1 MACCGF
7 GTVLVMLM
15 LSVLPAEGTVS
26 PVLLLH
32 LAPAAS
38 FSCSF
43 GDPEGRRRP
52 WHGARGGVLRKGC
65 PSLLWWRARVNN
77 SLKLQPGTRFA
88 LFTH

>member
-52 WHGARGGVLRKGC
+52 WHGAFGGVLRKGC

>member
-52 WHGARGGVLRKGC
+52 WHGALGGVLEEGL
-65 PSLLWWRARVNN
+65 P
-77 SLKLQPGTRFA
+77 QPAVVEGTCEA
-88 LFTH
+88 